1 MENLAG
7 RRFSLTHPAAAA
19 TAATSPHFQLP
30 PAVAFLF
37 PSLLRNTA
45 GPPGSSGF
53 WRDAAVAS
61 VERGKHPPP
70 PTPARPQLP
79 GCSATRAMSK
89 SLSSRW
95 CACGGCS
102 RGELF
107 LIVQVPVGAVVKQL
121 RGVRNSRSQREGGR
135 AAPERKRERESDA
148 GRSSDS
154 WISEQ
159 RMERGHQLR
168 ARWKSSWL
176 LSGGLL

>member
-19 TAATSPHFQLP
+19 TAATSLHFQLP

-45 GPPGSSGF
+45 GPL
-53 WRDAAVAS
+53 DAADS
-61 VERGKHPPP
+61 GEMLLLPLPSGRSPPT
-70 PTPARPQLP
+70 TPARPQLP
-79 GCSATRAMSK
+79 GCSAAGATTK
-89 SLSSRW
+89 SLCSRW

-135 AAPERKRERESDA
+135 EGEPRQKGRGREKAMLEEAA
-148 GRSSDS
+148 
-154 WISEQ
+154 I
-159 RMERGHQLR
+159 H
-168 ARWKSSWL
+168 
-176 LSGGLL
+176 